1 VTPPSRRPLAAPA
14 PCSVGPD
21 VGSLDGQ
28 VGLVTGASRGIGRAI
43 AVALSHEGM
52 VLGLLG
58 RDRAA
63 LGETVADCPG
73 RTHIAVADVTDHE
86 AVRRALDEVEKALG
100 PVDLLV
106 NNAGRID
113 PAEVPVWEADPWAW
127 WAVVETNLRGP
138 FLLCGAVV
146 PGMTARGHGRIVNIN
161 SGMGMRPTPDYSAYS
176 VSKAALA
183 RLTDCLAGSLEGT
196 GVAVFDVSPGLVRT
210 EMTESMPM
218 WAKATPEQWNP
229 VGNITAAVLALARG
243 EADALTGRFIHASR
257 DDLSDLVSR
266 AEQIRA
272 RDARTLRLRPYS
284 HDDPAP

>member
-1 VTPPSRRPLAAPA
+1 M
-14 PCSVGPD
+14 
-21 VGSLDGQ
+21 GSLERQ
-28 VGLVTGASRGIGRAI
+28 AGLVTGASRGIGRAI
-43 AVALSHEGM
+43 AVALSGEGM
-52 VLGLLG
+52 ALGLLG
-58 RDRAA
+58 RDQEALEQTAAGCPRRAEIV
-63 LGETVADCPG
+63 L
-73 RTHIAVADVTDHE
+73 ADVTDHG
-86 AVRRALDEVEKALG
+86 AVRRAVDEVERALG
-100 PVDLLV
+100 PLDLLV

-113 PAEVPVWEADPWAW
+113 PAEVPLWEADPPTW
-127 WAVVETNLRGP
+127 WAVVEANLRGP

-161 SGMGMRPTPDYSAYS
+161 SGMGMRPVPDYSAYS
-176 VSKAALA
+176 VSKAALS

-218 WAKATPEQWNP
+218 WSDAKPEQWNP
-229 VGNITAAVLALARG
+229 VGNITAAVVALARG

-257 DDLSDLVSR
+257 DNLADLVAR

-284 HDDPAP
+284 HDDPAG